1 MSEQAAEAQQRMWT
15 IGDYPVI
22 ARHLLPISMDTV
34 AASGIKRGDRVLDVG
49 VGNGNA
55 AIEAARRGASVTG
68 IDLTPAQIERARVRC
83 ADEGV
88 EVDLRLGDAQSL
100 EVPDASF
107 DVVLSVMGMIF
118 APDHARATAEM
129 GRACRPGGTVAI
141 TAWKDGGW
149 FSRWRTR
156 AAHLVPAPPPGGPM
170 PDDWGDADEMV
181 RRLATVGL
189 EATVRERSFAFR
201 FPSVDKALEVFIGA
215 AGPFVQFIKMA
226 SSLGRG
232 EQAVQ
237 ELRAVLEEANEPD
250 DDNFVLPAPYL
261 LAIARRPAD
270 GELDRATF

>member
-1 MSEQAAEAQQRMWT
+1 MSEQAAEAQRRVWT
-15 IGDYPVI
+15 IGDYPII
-22 ARHLLPISMDTV
+22 ARHLLPISIDTV
-34 AASGIKRGDRVLDVG
+34 AATEIRRGDRVLDVG

-55 AIEAARRGASVTG
+55 AIEAARRGANVIG
-68 IDLTPAQIERARVRC
+68 VDLTPAQIERARTRC

-88 EVDLRLGDAQSL
+88 DVDLRLGDAQCL
-100 EVPDASF
+100 DVPDASF

-129 GRACRPGGTVAI
+129 GRACRPGGRVAI

-149 FSRWRTR
+149 SSRWGTR
-156 AAHLVPAPPPGGPM
+156 ASHLVPTPPPGGPM
-170 PDDWGDADEMV
+170 PDEWGDADEMV
-181 RRLATVGL
+181 RRLATAGL
-189 EATVRERSFAFR
+189 EPTVMERSFAFR

-215 AGPFVQFIKMA
+215 AGPFVQFMERA

-232 EQAVQ
+232 EQAVH

-261 LAIARRPAD
+261 LAIARQP
-270 GELDRATF
+270 TT